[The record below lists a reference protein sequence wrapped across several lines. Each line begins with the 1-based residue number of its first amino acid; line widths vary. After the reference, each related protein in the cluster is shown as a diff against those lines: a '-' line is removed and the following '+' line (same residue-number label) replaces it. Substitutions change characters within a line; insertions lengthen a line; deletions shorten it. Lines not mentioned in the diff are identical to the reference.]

1 MIMEG
6 ALLKLSTEKSDVVTP
21 MGEIQEIAVNVA
33 RSPKLPLPVKVE
45 LVVPEEAKGFI
56 SATPMLIE
64 PDKTSGV
71 LQIFSKIDEQLRG
84 QWNLTVR
91 ATALQDGEWPVISE
105 SEIRI
110 EYVSA
115 P

>member
-1 MIMEG
+1 
-6 ALLKLSTEKSDVVTP
+6 
-21 MGEIQEIAVNVA
+21 MGEIQEIVVNVA

-45 LVVPEEAKGFI
+45 LIVPEEATGFI
-56 SATPMLIE
+56 SATPLLIE
-64 PDKTSGV
+64 PDKNQGV

-91 ATALQDGEWPVISE
+91 ATALQDGEWPVVSE
-105 SEIRI
+105 SEIHI

>member
-1 MIMEG
+1 
-6 ALLKLSTEKSDVVTP
+6 
-21 MGEIQEIAVNVA
+21 
-33 RSPKLPLPVKVE
+33 
-45 LVVPEEAKGFI
+45 
-56 SATPMLIE
+56 
-64 PDKTSGV
+64 V

>member
-1 MIMEG
+1 
-6 ALLKLSTEKSDVVTP
+6 
-21 MGEIQEIAVNVA
+21 
-33 RSPKLPLPVKVE
+33 
-45 LVVPEEAKGFI
+45 
-56 SATPMLIE
+56 MLIE

-91 ATALQDGEWPVISE
+91 ATALQDEKWPVISE